1 MIYATTG
8 HIGSGKDTAVEI
20 LGEFFEAEK
29 LNISD
34 LVRGLAG
41 QRGVSIERE
50 PLTRFTQEV
59 QAEQGPEYFIN
70 MAIEQIKKM
79 NTPVILVSG
88 IRSPENVEVMRKAFP
103 KDFILIAVEVT
114 QENRFER
121 IRKRASE
128 KDDVSYTEFLQHD
141 AEQERIFG
149 ISKAMKLADYHIDN
163 NGSRD
168 DLMAVLK
175 KISYNI

>member
-8 HIGSGKDTAVEI
+8 YIGSGKDTVIDI

-34 LVRGLAG
+34 LVRQLAM
-41 QRGVSIERE
+41 QHGVSIERE
-50 PLTRFTQEV
+50 PLTRFTERIL
-59 QAEQGPEYFIN
+59 AENGSDYFIN
-70 MAIEQIKKM
+70 RAVEQIRKM
-79 NTPVILVSG
+79 KAPVILVSG
-88 IRSPENVEVMRKAFP
+88 IRTPENVEVMKKAFP
-103 KDFILIAVEVT
+103 KEFILIALSVT

-121 IRKRASE
+121 IRKRASD
-128 KDDVSYTEFLQHD
+128 KDDVSYTEFMQHD

-149 ISKAMKLADYHIDN
+149 ISKAMELADYHIDN
-163 NGSRD
+163 NGSRY
-168 DLMAVLK
+168 DLESVLK